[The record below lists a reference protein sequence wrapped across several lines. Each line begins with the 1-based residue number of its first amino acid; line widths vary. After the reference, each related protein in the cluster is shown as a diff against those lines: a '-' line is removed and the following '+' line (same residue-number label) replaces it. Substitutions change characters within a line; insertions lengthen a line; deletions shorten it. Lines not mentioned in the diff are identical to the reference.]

1 MIILDTNVV
10 SALMKP
16 AEHED
21 VVTWFD
27 SREEQRLWT
36 TSITLMEVRYGL
48 LRMQDGRRRRQM
60 EDTFDNVL
68 SVNLHDVLPFDF
80 QSAEITAT
88 ILAKAHAS
96 GRNLK
101 IPDCQIAGIA
111 IRHRATLATRNIRD
125 FDGLGLKLV
134 NPWD

>member
-16 AEHED
+16 AEHEEI
-21 VVTWFD
+21 VAWFD
-27 SREEQRLWT
+27 RVGEQRLWT
-36 TSITLMEVRYGL
+36 TSITVMEVRYGL
-48 LRMQDGRRRRQM
+48 LRMQDGRRRRLM
-60 EDTFDNVL
+60 EDTFNNVL
-68 SVNLHDVLPFDF
+68 SVNLHDVLPFDR
-80 QSAEITAT
+80 QAAEVTAT
-88 ILAKAHAS
+88 ILAQAHAS

-111 IRHRATLATRNIRD
+111 ITRHATLTTRNIRD
-125 FDGLGLKLV
+125 FEGLGLELV